1 MSEQHLPSQAIVMG
15 ASIAGLW
22 AARVLS
28 DHVDEVLVLERDHL
42 PETAKFR
49 PGTPQARQY
58 HVMLLRGL
66 QLMDELFP
74 GMRQELIAA
83 GAVAFDITGAI
94 AVRSGGRW
102 LEQFPSNINLI
113 GCSRVLLETVMRRH
127 LHKIASIR
135 FMERVEVLG
144 LTANLSLIHI

>member
-74 GMRQELIAA
+74 GCLLY
-83 GAVAFDITGAI
+83 T
-94 AVRSGGRW
+94 
-102 LEQFPSNINLI
+102 
-113 GCSRVLLETVMRRH
+113 SRCV
-127 LHKIASIR
+127 
-135 FMERVEVLG
+135 
-144 LTANLSLIHI
+144 